1 MMCPLCP
8 KPDVCGFDGGLCVL
22 VGLEIKSYFSPH
34 VFFFLILSP
43 KKLSALEPSY
53 LFPKPNCMTV
63 TYSV

>member
-8 KPDVCGFDGGLCVL
+8 KPDVCGFDSGLCVL

-34 VFFFLILSP
+34 VVFFLILSP
-43 KKLSALEPSY
+43 KTSQSWSPHI
-53 LFPKPNCMTV
+53 CMTV